1 MFRPMKWAVCL
12 AACAA
17 VLALVGS
24 AMAQDPDTTIGALEI
39 AGSAGTGLDSIGP
52 PASTPVITA
61 ILSAAGTAT
70 DTVGTT
76 KSYTSWSFLAND
88 GTGSMDVFG
97 KMPTGNLYTPNVGDA
112 ISATGTYSPY
122 NQIPELESLT
132 AISQVSTGNPVP
144 AIGTATISQLNVNT
158 LPLNIAGYE
167 WTIDDVTI
175 SGISGVFDSSN
186 LTGTITDTLNNGND
200 SMTLYYWESSYSAA
214 FTNLGGT
221 AIPTGPV
228 NITGFGDVFNN
239 TSAEFIPISIS
250 PYTATP
256 EPGTL
261 VLLGAGLVA
270 AAALFLHRKKISG

>member
-1 MFRPMKWAVCL
+1 MGNLLGGLRRR
-12 AACAA
+12 
-17 VLALVGS
+17 VGPCR
-24 AMAQDPDTTIGALEI
+24 QCDGP
-39 AGSAGTGLDSIGP
+39 GSRHYDWCPRDRRDAGTGLDSIGP

-88 GTGSMDVFG
+88 GTGSTDVFG
-97 KMPTGNLYTPNVGDA
+97 KMPTGNPYTPNVGDA

-132 AISQVSTGNPVP
+132 AIRQVSTGNAVP
-144 AIGTATISQLNVNT
+144 TPGTATISQLNVNT

-186 LTGTITDTLNNGND
+186 LTGTITDTLSNGND

-261 VLLGAGLVA
+261 VLLGAGLA
-270 AAALFLHRKKISG
+270 AAAVLALHRKKVSG